1 MKKVIKNIIILTTI
15 LLIML
20 VLVISKNTSV
30 QASDN
35 GSIKINV
42 KNENFAPG
50 GTVAVEIL
58 LQDQKQGISS
68 FTSYFHYDENIFEKI
83 NSSNLESKA
92 SEDELDSIDYSDTTG
107 KITVYYND
115 DVSNI
120 GTICTVNLKIKSDI
134 DVSTITSFTTSLG
147 KVEAYSYNYDNLTD
161 YGTITEKTIIKHDTE
176 DKLYLSS
183 ETYKIGDNDI
193 KNYEDGDK
201 YISRVEQKT
210 MLKDYVNNLKTNGT
224 IVVTKEDGTELT
236 SEEYIG
242 TGMTLTVTKDDE
254 KIELKIA
261 VTGDLDGN
269 GKVTATDLSTMNQ
282 TILKLVT
289 LENEYQI
296 AADLDENGKITATDF
311 SALNQMLL

>member
-20 VLVISKNTSV
+20 ILVISKNTSV

-35 GSIKINV
+35 GNIKINV
-42 KNENFAPG
+42 KNENFVPG
-50 GTVAVEIL
+50 GNVAVEIL

-68 FTSYFHYDENIFEKI
+68 FTAYFHYDENIFEKI